1 MPPVVALL
9 TDFGSQDH
17 YVGSLKGAILSVCGE
32 ATLVDIAHELPVHD
46 VAAGAFALASS
57 WRDFPP
63 GTIFLAVVDPGV
75 GTARR
80 ALALQAEGRLF
91 VGPDN
96 GILSLVMEDAQGAA
110 IVREITNPALM
121 RPEISATFHARDVFG
136 PLAGHLAT
144 GVPMAE
150 VGPLV
155 TDPVR
160 LAPLPA
166 RSGDAGDW
174 TAQVLHVDRFGN
186 LITNLG
192 RRDLDAI
199 LATVGN
205 DRNGVVVVLGAH
217 VLPLA
222 VTYADVAA
230 GEAVALLGSSGRLE
244 IAVNRGSAAQE
255 LAAGGGSPLRL
266 RAVSTVL

>member
-17 YVGSLKGAILSVCGE
+17 YVGSLKGAILSVCRE
-32 ATLVDIAHELPVHD
+32 ATLVDLAHELPVHD
-46 VAAGAFALASS
+46 VAAGAFALAAS
-57 WRDFPP
+57 WRDFPE

-75 GTARR
+75 GTSRR
-80 ALALQAEGRLF
+80 ALAVQAEGRLL

-96 GILSLVMEDAQGAA
+96 GILSLVIEDASGEVVVRA
-110 IVREITNPALM
+110 IANGGLVH
-121 RPEISATFHARDVFG
+121 PEVSATFHARDVFG
-136 PLAGHLAT
+136 PVAGHLAT

-160 LAPLPA
+160 LAPTPA
-166 RSGDAGDW
+166 PSGGAGEW
-174 TAQVLHVDRFGN
+174 SALVLHVDRFGN
-186 LITNLG
+186 LITNLR

-199 LATVGN
+199 LAEVEH
-205 DRNGVVVVLGAH
+205 DRNGVVVLLGSH

-222 VTYADVAA
+222 VTYADVAE
-230 GEAVALLGSSGRLE
+230 GEACALLGSSGRLE
-244 IAVNRGSAAQE
+244 IAVNRGSAAQA
-255 LAAGGGSPLRL
+255 LGAGSGAPVRL

>member
-17 YVGSLKGAILSVCGE
+17 YVGSLKGAILSVCRD
-32 ATLVDIAHELPVHD
+32 ATLVDLAHELPVHD

-57 WRDFPP
+57 WRDFPE

-75 GTARR
+75 GTSRR
-80 ALALQAEGRLF
+80 ALALQADGRLF

-96 GILSLVMEDAQGAA
+96 GILSLVIEDAQGAVE
-110 IVREITNPALM
+110 VREITNAGLV

-136 PLAGHLAT
+136 PVAGHLAT

-160 LAPLPA
+160 LAPATA
-166 RSGDAGDW
+166 RAGAGDW
-174 TAQVLHVDRFGN
+174 GAQVMHVDRFGN

-199 LATVGN
+199 LATVAN
-205 DRNGVVVVLGAH
+205 DRNGVVIVLGSH

-222 VTYADVAA
+222 VTYADVAE

-244 IAVNRGSAAQE
+244 IAVNRGSAA
-255 LAAGGGSPLRL
+255 LALGAGGGSPVRL

>member
-17 YVGSLKGAILSVCGE
+17 YVGSLKGAILSVCRD
-32 ATLVDIAHELPVHD
+32 ATLVDLAHELPVHD

-57 WRDFPP
+57 WRDFPE

-75 GTARR
+75 GTSRR

-96 GILSLVMEDAQGAA
+96 GILSLVIEDAEGEVV
-110 IVREITNPALM
+110 VREITNPGLV

-136 PLAGHLAT
+136 PVAGHLAT

-155 TDPVR
+155 SDPVR
-160 LAPLPA
+160 LSPAPPRA
-166 RSGDAGDW
+166 GGAGDW
-174 TAQVLHVDRFGN
+174 GARVLHVDRFGN

-199 LATVGN
+199 LETVGN
-205 DRNGVVVVLGAH
+205 DRNGVVIVLGSH

-222 VTYADVAA
+222 VTYADVAE
-230 GEAVALLGSSGRLE
+230 GEACALLGSSGRLE

-255 LAAGGGSPLRL
+255 LGAGGGSSLRL

>member
-17 YVGSLKGAILSVCGE
+17 YVGSLKGAILSVCRD
-32 ATLVDIAHELPVHD
+32 ATLVDLAHELPVHD
-46 VAAGAFALASS
+46 VAAGAFALAAS
-57 WRDFPP
+57 WRDFPE

-80 ALALQAEGRLF
+80 ALALQAEGRFF

-96 GILSLVMEDAQGAA
+96 GILSLVIEDAEGGVV
-110 IVREITNPALM
+110 VREITNAGM
-121 RPEISATFHARDVFG
+121 VRAEISATFHARDVFG
-136 PLAGHLAT
+136 PVAGHLAT

-155 TDPVR
+155 ADPVR
-160 LAPLPA
+160 LAPSPA
-166 RSGDAGDW
+166 LAGGPGEW
-174 TAQVLHVDRFGN
+174 SALVLHVDRFGN
-186 LITNLG
+186 LITNW
-192 RRDLDAI
+192 RRKDVDAI
-199 LATVGN
+199 LATVEN
-205 DRNGVVVVLGAH
+205 DRNGLVVVLGNH

-222 VTYADVAA
+222 VTYADVAE
-230 GEAVALLGSSGRLE
+230 GEACALLGSSGRLE
-244 IAVNRGSAAQE
+244 IAINRGSAA
-255 LAAGGGSPLRL
+255 LALGAGSGFPVRL

>member
-17 YVGSLKGAILSVCGE
+17 YVGSLKGAILSVCRE

-57 WRDFPP
+57 WRDFPE

-80 ALALQAEGRLF
+80 ALALQADGRSF

-96 GILSLVMEDAQGAA
+96 GILSLVIDDAEGAVA
-110 IVREITNPALM
+110 VREITNQGLM
-121 RPEISATFHARDVFG
+121 RPAISATFHARDVFG
-136 PLAGHLAT
+136 PVAGHLAT
-144 GVPMAE
+144 GVPLAE
-150 VGPLV
+150 VGPV
-155 TDPVR
+155 VADPVR
-160 LAPLPA
+160 LAAPPV
-166 RSGDAGDW
+166 RPGDSGGW
-174 TAQVLHVDRFGN
+174 GAQVLHVDRFGN

-199 LATVGN
+199 LETVGK
-205 DRNGVVVVLGAH
+205 DRNGVVVVLGGH

-222 VTYADVAA
+222 VTYGDVAE
-230 GEAVALLGSSGRLE
+230 GEPVALLGSSGRLE
-244 IAVNRGSAAQE
+244 IAVNRGSAAQA
-255 LAAGGGSPLRL
+255 LGADSGSSLRL

>member
-17 YVGSLKGAILSVCGE
+17 YVGSLKGAILSVCRD
-32 ATLVDIAHELPVHD
+32 ATLVDLAHELPVHD
-46 VAAGAFALASS
+46 VAAGAFALAAS
-57 WRDFPP
+57 WRDFPE

-80 ALALQAEGRLF
+80 ALALQADGRLF

-96 GILSLVMEDAQGAA
+96 GILSLVIEDAEDDVA
-110 IVREITNPALM
+110 VREITNAGMM
-121 RPEISATFHARDVFG
+121 RPEVSATFHARDVFG
-136 PLAGHLAT
+136 PVAGHLAT
-144 GVPMAE
+144 GVPLAE
-150 VGPLV
+150 VGPVV

-160 LAPLPA
+160 LAALPA
-166 RSGDAGDW
+166 RSGGIADW
-174 TAQVLHVDRFGN
+174 GAQVLHVDRFGN

-199 LATVGN
+199 LQTVGN
-205 DRNGVVVVLGAH
+205 DRNGLVVVLGSH

-222 VTYADVAA
+222 VTYADVAE
-230 GEAVALLGSSGRLE
+230 GEACALLGSSGRLE
-244 IAVNRGSAAQE
+244 ISVNRGSAAQE
-255 LAAGGGSPLRL
+255 LGAGSGSSLRL

>member
-17 YVGSLKGAILSVCGE
+17 YVGSLKGAILSVCRD
-32 ATLVDIAHELPVHD
+32 ATLVDLAHELPVHD
-46 VAAGAFALASS
+46 VAAGAFALAAS
-57 WRDFPP
+57 WRDFPE

-96 GILSLVMEDAQGAA
+96 GILSLVMEDAEGDAA
-110 IVREITNPALM
+110 VREITNAGMM

-136 PLAGHLAT
+136 PVAGHLAT

-155 TDPVR
+155 GDPVR
-160 LAPLPA
+160 LAAPSVQPGSPA
-166 RSGDAGDW
+166 EWSAV
-174 TAQVLHVDRFGN
+174 VLHVDRFGN
-186 LITNLG
+186 LITSLTRRELG
-192 RRDLDAI
+192 AI
-199 LATVGN
+199 LSTVEN
-205 DRNGVVVVLGAH
+205 DRNGVVVALGDQ

-222 VTYADVAA
+222 VTYADVAE
-230 GEAVALLGSSGRLE
+230 GEACALLGSSGRLE
-244 IAVNRGSAAQE
+244 IAVNQGSAAQS
-255 LAAGGGSPLRL
+255 LGAGAGSPVRL
-266 RAVSTVL
+266 RAVSAVL